1 MKAENNI
8 LKKEEQ
14 VLFALRALYRKYGY
28 SCFKMS
34 KFEEYDLY
42 VKNKDFLVS
51 DSVITFT
58 DTNGRLMALKPDV
71 TLSIVKNTKDARG
84 TVQRLYY
91 DENVYRVSAS
101 TRAYKEIMQ
110 AGLEC
115 IGDLGTLELVEVI
128 GLAAQSLA
136 LISEESLL
144 SISHL
149 GIISALVD
157 RPELR
162 SIHRELLTCIGERNE
177 QGIVRLCE
185 GCSAPRELIEQ
196 LLGLISAYGPA
207 KDVLPALFKKD
218 WEAEGRKAL
227 EELSAVAETL
237 EKSWGISVCIDLS
250 LVSNMN
256 YYNGFMFRGFVKGI
270 PSSVLSGGQYDNLM
284 KRMGKTSRAIGFAV
298 YLDLLERMGETEK
311 PDADVLLIYEKN
323 DPINEV
329 LLLAE
334 ELREKGESVSVQRE
348 IPEKMHYGRLV
359 YFSQWRKGG
368 VLGE

>member
-1 MKAENNI
+1 
-8 LKKEEQ
+8 
-14 VLFALRALYRKYGY
+14 
-28 SCFKMS
+28 MS

-42 VKNKDFLVS
+42 VKNKEFLVS

-71 TLSIVKNTKDARG
+71 TLSIVKNTKEHCG

-115 IGDLGTLELVEVI
+115 IGDVGTLELSEVI

-144 SISHL
+144 TISHL
-149 GIISALVD
+149 GIVSDLISREEIYED
-157 RPELR
+157 RK
-162 SIHRELLTCIGERNE
+162 ELLTYIGERNS

-185 GCSAPRELIEQ
+185 RCNAPRELKEQ
-196 LLGLISAYGPA
+196 ILGLISAYGPA
-207 KDVLPALFKKD
+207 KTVLPGLLEQNWGA
-218 WEAEGRKAL
+218 EARIAL
-227 EELSAVAETL
+227 EELAAVTQTL
-237 EKSWGISVCIDLS
+237 EEAWGISVCIDLS

-270 PSSVLSGGQYDNLM
+270 PTSVLNGGQYDNLM
-284 KRMGKTSRAIGFAV
+284 KRMGKSSKAVGFAV
-298 YLDLLERMGETEK
+298 YLDLLERMGDADEL
-311 PDADVLLIYEKN
+311 DADVLLLYGKGDPADDVLRCAEK
-323 DPINEV
+323 IR
-329 LLLAE
+329 AA
-334 ELREKGESVSVQRE
+334 GESVSVQQR

-359 YFSQWRKGG
+359 QFSQ
-368 VLGE
+368 VYEVGELNG

>member
-1 MKAENNI
+1 MKAETDI

-71 TLSIVKNTKDARG
+71 TLSIIKNTKDQCG
-84 TVQRLYY
+84 TVQRLHY

-101 TRAYKEIMQ
+101 TRTYKEIMQ

-115 IGDLGTLELVEVI
+115 IGDLGNLEVAEVI

-136 LISEESLL
+136 LISDESVLT
-144 SISHL
+144 ISHL
-149 GIISALVD
+149 GIVSALVD
-157 RPELR
+157 RQELR
-162 SIHRELLTCIGERNE
+162 SVRKDLLACIGERNT
-177 QGIVRLCE
+177 QGILRLCE
-185 GCSAPRELIEQ
+185 GCNAPRELTER
-196 LLGLISAYGPA
+196 LLGLISAYGPVGE
-207 KDVLPALFKKD
+207 VLPELLKQE
-218 WEAEGRKAL
+218 WEQESRKAV
-227 EELSAVAETL
+227 EELAAMAETL
-237 EKSWGISVCIDLS
+237 ERAWNVSVCIDLS

-270 PSSVLSGGQYDNLM
+270 PSSVLNGGQYDNLM
-284 KRMGKTSRAIGFAV
+284 KRMDKSSRAIGFAV
-298 YLDLLERMGETEK
+298 YLDLLERMEEADGL
-311 PDADVLLIYEKN
+311 DADVLLLYGER
-323 DPINEV
+323 DPVNEV
-329 LLLAE
+329 LRCAE
-334 ELREKGESVSVQRE
+334 ELRGRGESVSVQRE
-348 IPEKMHYGRLV
+348 IPEKMHYGRLI
-359 YFSQWRKGG
+359 YFSQVNKGG
-368 VLGE
+368 DPRE